1 MSIKPSRI
9 SAIKLCDVCGKEDGF
24 ENKVLQTCA
33 SCGVSVHE
41 ICYGLENTVEGKK
54 YPRWEC
60 FACKA
65 VGMEMTVSKPG
76 RTHRSILCSSR
87 PFECALCPHGYGTT
101 KIDTKVVDTGHHA
114 MNLLYDTHGEE
125 GIPKILP
132 PNKKKGLP
140 ERVAWVHTL
149 CALFIG
155 KHEGVVFGC
164 QKDGSYEGQDADST
178 DSADEASVENEFD
191 YTDPD
196 DDNQSLYP
204 SIHHFVVTDVGKD
217 GNEDCWSRRV
227 RLMKEAKLKCY
238 ICGVANSMKK
248 DTFAIQV
255 SRFF

>member
-1 MSIKPSRI
+1 LFCYER
-9 SAIKLCDVCGKEDGF
+9 
-24 ENKVLQTCA
+24 
-33 SCGVSVHE
+33 VS
-41 ICYGLENTVEGKK
+41 
-54 YPRWEC
+54 
-60 FACKA
+60 A
-65 VGMEMTVSKPG
+65 VGREMTVSKPG

-87 PFECALCPHGYGTT
+87 PTECALCPL
-101 KIDTKVVDTGHHA
+101 DTGYHA
-114 MNLLYDTHGEE
+114 MNLLYDTHGEK
-125 GIPKILP
+125 GTPKILP
-132 PNKKKGLP
+132 PNKKKGLG
-140 ERVAWVHTL
+140 ERVAWIHTL

-178 DSADEASVENEFD
+178 DSVDEASVENEFD

-196 DDNQSLYP
+196 DESQSLRP
-204 SIHHFVVTDVGKD
+204 NIHHFVVTDIGKD

-238 ICGVANSMKK
+238 ICGIANSVKK